1 MSDEIIISRDRETF
15 IIVRGALFIAGVP
28 ISDDKIPWDQLRR
41 ALITQS
47 YRGGDD
53 SWDDY
58 EHPVTHQHT
67 RDYQLADDWIKA
79 LLPYPPHRAPRC
91 KGCGKYAMDPRCPGW
106 PAGFRPVHQHHA
118 PDGFCDGRSGHLG
131 AAGPQ
136 DLPGPAGEPVEDIRI
151 QRDRIVRNLNDRVH
165 TLEEY
170 AVRLRS
176 ALEASRQI
184 EILVLRETLAGFQGD
199 EIALEKH
206 RQETARLNAQ
216 RKEALDT
223 EAHLPINMGSD
234 RPTLEKALADALL
247 DTISAHGPITAENRS
262 SAAKRMIA
270 MIKVWDRNGRRSV
283 PGKQERDARLS
294 SEEVRRE
301 GTLDG
306 GLVADGAE

>member
-1 MSDEIIISRDRETF
+1 MSDEITISRDRETF
-15 IIVRGALFIAGVP
+15 IIVRGTLFIAGVP

-47 YRGGDD
+47 YRGGDEA
-53 SWDDY
+53 WDDY

-79 LLPYPPHRAPRC
+79 LLPYPPDRIPRC

-106 PAGFRPVHQHHA
+106 PVGFRPVHPHHA
-118 PDGFCDGRSGHLG
+118 PEGFCDGRTGHLG
-131 AAGPQ
+131 SSEDQSTIEDPNAAIN
-136 DLPGPAGEPVEDIRI
+136 EYRI
-151 QRDRIVRNLNDRVH
+151 QRDQTVRNLNDQVR

-176 ALEASRQI
+176 SLVDSQRI
-184 EILVLRETLAGFQGD
+184 EILVLRETLAGLQGD
-199 EIALEKH
+199 DAALAKYQ
-206 RQETARLNAQ
+206 QESAELNAK

-223 EAHLPINMGSD
+223 EAHLPINMSSD
-234 RPTLEKALADALL
+234 RPTLERALAAALL

-262 SAAKRMIA
+262 SAAKRLIA

-283 PGKQERDARLS
+283 PGKQEHDARPS
-294 SEEVRRE
+294 QEEVC
-301 GTLDG
+301 
-306 GLVADGAE
+306 